1 MTDDIE
7 NPGGSV
13 NAPQQKAAFDSIK
26 QGLLEAIEHAE
37 SSVDTTEIALWL
49 DTDVL
54 EKFVA
59 TGAGWQSRVNG
70 VLKAWLKANPQV
82 DI

>member
-7 NPGGSV
+7 NSDGSV

-37 SSVDTTEIALWL
+37 NSVDTTEITLWL

-54 EKFVA
+54 ERLVA
-59 TGAGWQSRVNG
+59 TGAGWQSRVND
-70 VLKAWLKANPQV
+70 VLKAWAKANQ
-82 DI
+82 

>member
-1 MTDDIE
+1 MTDNID
-7 NPGGSV
+7 NPGASA
-13 NAPQQKAAFDSIK
+13 NNLQKTGTFGSIK

-37 SSVDTTEIALWL
+37 SSVATTDVTRRL

-59 TGAGWQSRVNG
+59 TGDGWRTRINE
-70 VLKAWLKANPQV
+70 VLKAWIRTNS
-82 DI
+82 

>member
-1 MTDDIE
+1 M
-7 NPGGSV
+7 
-13 NAPQQKAAFDSIK
+13 NAPHQKAAFDSIK

-37 SSVDTTEIALWL
+37 KSVATTEITLWL

-59 TGAGWQSRVNG
+59 TGAGWQSRVNE
-70 VLKAWLKANPQV
+70 VLKAWVKANQ
-82 DI
+82 

>member
-7 NPGGSV
+7 NPGGNV
-13 NAPQQKAAFDSIK
+13 NALQQKNEFDSIK

-37 SSVDTTEIALWL
+37 NSVDTTEVTLWI
-49 DTDVL
+49 DTAVL

-59 TGAGWQSRVNG
+59 TGAGWQSRVND
-70 VLKAWLKANPQV
+70 VLKAWVRANQ
-82 DI
+82 